1 MTADDAAG
9 TPASAEI
16 TGFAGKNEAA
26 DATGDADGVF
36 QLPSTGDRV
45 WNGDFAIRPSA
56 ENQVPR
62 GCQSRFK
69 TGTVGQHCFTSHDDL
84 LRLWPVFTS

>member
-36 QLPSTGDRV
+36 QLPSTSTVLDVSFTDVQR
-45 WNGDFAIRPSA
+45 
-56 ENQVPR
+56 
-62 GCQSRFK
+62 CQA
-69 TGTVGQHCFTSHDDL
+69 FTL
-84 LRLWPVFTS
+84 FPMEQACQLVAL